1 MIHKSKHEVWPFNYL
16 SNFKVRA
23 MHRNHIIKKYIHFAP
38 ENLFIK
44 YKIESSTNFVNKAEN
59 VHKLEKSKKNKF
71 LILC

>member
-1 MIHKSKHEVWPFNYL
+1 
-16 SNFKVRA
+16 